1 MSNDFD
7 DFQPPSE
14 EPNFGSGSGDDGF
27 SDDSPES
34 PGNAGSKASAGSPG
48 ADAQTKT
55 SSESGSDSGSGADDA
70 PREEPG
76 DTADMPHQT
85 PPGGPGQPI
94 GIGGPHADFI
104 DVQGEV
110 MDETTLQ
117 MIAAAVQADIA
128 RSKADSNIIFNHGPM
143 AELAKQFNELIKNQ
157 CSNGGVTEALQHH
170 MNIAFHDAA
179 QEFNSVLFR
188 EDGTPNNERTLP
200 GLAARKDALEAARV
214 RFASNAGQLM
224 GALNAA
230 GYPIRDLHQLI
241 DSNMVNRVKQMESM
255 MESSRPMT
263 LGDSLIMGIQD
274 KLAKTFSN
282 GDLAGDVRDYNNRV
296 LNESLF
302 KLKHV
307 SAEIRFN
314 AGKPVWEGGDG
325 RAAQAEAAKLLREIG
340 EITKGRET
348 SINARTLKAHMDEAQ
363 ENISEAAG
371 LTADPDLQERLREI
385 AKNMAA
391 MVERIVSTIK
401 RAFSHLDAPKP
412 A

>member
-7 DFQPPSE
+7 DFQPPSD
-14 EPNFGSGSGDDGF
+14 EPDFGNGAGDDGF
-27 SDDSPES
+27 SDDSPGAPS
-34 PGNAGSKASAGSPG
+34 NGASKSANASGAEAEPKSSAGANSD
-48 ADAQTKT
+48 ADAATK
-55 SSESGSDSGSGADDA
+55 DSAGDQGAAAEDA
-70 PREEPG
+70 PNQ
-76 DTADMPHQT
+76 A
-85 PPGGPGQPI
+85 PPGGPGEPLS
-94 GIGGPHADFI
+94 IGGPHADFI

-117 MIAAAVQADIA
+117 MIAAAVQADIG

-157 CSNGGVTEALQHH
+157 CPHAGVTEALQHH

-188 EDGTPNNERTLP
+188 EDGTPNNERTLT

-214 RFASNAGQLM
+214 RFSTNAGQLM

-230 GYPIRDLHQLI
+230 GYPIRDLHQMI
-241 DSNMVNRVKQMESM
+241 DSNMTNRVKQMESM

-274 KLAKTFSN
+274 KFAKTFSN
-282 GDLAGDVRDYNNRV
+282 GDMAGDVRDYNNRV
-296 LNESLF
+296 LNDSLF

-314 AGKPVWEGGDG
+314 AGKPVWESGDG
-325 RAAQAEAAKLLREIG
+325 RAAQAEASKLLREIE
-340 EITKGRET
+340 EITKGRES

-363 ENISEAAG
+363 QNISEAAG

-391 MVERIVSTIK
+391 MVERIVNTIK
-401 RAFSHLDAPKP
+401 KAFSHLDGAKP
-412 A
+412 T